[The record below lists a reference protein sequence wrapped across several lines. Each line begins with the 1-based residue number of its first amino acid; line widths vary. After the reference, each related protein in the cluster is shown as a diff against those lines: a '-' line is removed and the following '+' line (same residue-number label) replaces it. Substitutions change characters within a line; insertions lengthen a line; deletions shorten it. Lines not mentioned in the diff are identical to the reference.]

1 MEKES
6 VVQHFLKIKSTNPR
20 FFPCIMNVSV
30 RKKCEQED
38 AMGRFLNREMKHFR
52 KSFIRKFM

>member
-6 VVQHFLKIKSTNPR
+6 VVQHFLKDKVYQSA

-30 RKKCEQED
+30 RKNVNRRTPWED
-38 AMGRFLNREMKHFR
+38 F
-52 KSFIRKFM
+52 